1 ECITMER
8 RDDATEVLSW
18 KERTLAND
26 IPTTFNDPRG
36 GGVHH
41 PVYLPNEAFETPKPV
56 HYKA

>member
-1 ECITMER
+1 MER